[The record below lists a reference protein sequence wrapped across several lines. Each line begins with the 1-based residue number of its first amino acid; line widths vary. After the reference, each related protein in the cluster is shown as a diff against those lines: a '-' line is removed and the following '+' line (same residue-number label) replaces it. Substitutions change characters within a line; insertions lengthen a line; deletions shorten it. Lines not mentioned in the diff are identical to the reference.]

1 MIRRDAI
8 KSMGILT
15 AGIVSGAMLITEI
28 PTGRISV
35 QDGLKLLPDD
45 GISPLIHIGFRKCDG
60 GIMNYIQHLNPNDI
74 GSPPDEFKDI
84 LGDWQ

>member
-8 KSMGILT
+8 RAMGILT
-15 AGIVSGAMLITEI
+15 AGIVSGATLITEI

-45 GISPLIHIGFRKCDG
+45 GISPLIHIGLKRCDG
-60 GIMNYIQHLNPNDI
+60 GIMNYIQHIKPENCLSQKECED
-74 GSPPDEFKDI
+74 F
-84 LGDWQ
+84 LGDLI